1 MLNPNEVT
9 DAAEDIS
16 ITITRS
22 DLRLI
27 RAALEE
33 FLASFSHDEGDV
45 VDRIKGVLSRLPAEE
60 REPGKRSE
68 SESSSFQRLT
78 L

>member
-1 MLNPNEVT
+1 MPNPNEVV
-9 DAAEDIS
+9 DVPGEIS
-16 ITITRS
+16 IRVTRS
-22 DLRLI
+22 ELRLI

-45 VDRIKGVLSRLPAEE
+45 VDRIKAVLSRLPDEE
-60 REPGKRSE
+60 RETGKSGE
-68 SESSSFQRLT
+68 TSSFQRLT